1 MTLEEIWDNITI
13 LSDNT
18 IPNPVLF
25 GGCLG
30 IFLTVA
36 LLVSTI
42 RVYRQGFGRVPSKP
56 LRIIVFIA
64 QIVFTV
70 LCFWFYTYQPY
81 IIKLQIATN
90 VETVSVEHLAEHF
103 ELSDILIGDGQIICD
118 IKPKF
123 DCYNEVL
130 ELWRMNSEVLYK

>member
-18 IPNPVLF
+18 IPNPALF

-42 RVYRQGFGRVPSKP
+42 RAYWWDDNISIP
-56 LRIIVFIA
+56 LRIIVIIA
-64 QIVFTV
+64 QIGFTV
-70 LCFWFYTYQPY
+70 LCFWFYTCQPY
-81 IIKLQIATN
+81 FINLQIVTN
-90 VETVSVEHLAEHF
+90 VETVSAEQLAEYF
-103 ELSDILIGDGQIICD
+103 EMSDISTGNGQIICE
-118 IKPKF
+118 IKPTF

-130 ELWRMNSEVLYK
+130 ELLEDGYI